1 MCARRAAQLRCARG
15 SAAVGF
21 GVVAP
26 VLLMMVFAIIDLAR
40 LAIAVV
46 SLREAA
52 AIAVRAAAVGRTEA
66 EAAALAI
73 GRTPLAA
80 HGLVFDI
87 RCSALTMSG
96 GTTAETP
103 IPCGT
108 AIDPTALR
116 RVRVTATGEFR
127 FLLPYL
133 PTGTIPI
140 VQRTEVTS

>member
-1 MCARRAAQLRCARG
+1 MCARRAPRRGCDRG

-26 VLLMMVFAIIDLAR
+26 VLLMMLFGIIDLAR
-40 LAIAVV
+40 LAFTVV

-73 GRTPLAA
+73 GRTPLAGE
-80 HGLVFDI
+80 GLAFDI
-87 RCSALTMSG
+87 RCHALTVAG
-96 GTTAETP
+96 GVTVEAP
-103 IPCGT
+103 IACGS

-133 PTGTIPI
+133 PTGAIPL

>member
-1 MCARRAAQLRCARG
+1 MCASRASRQGCDRG

-26 VLLMMVFAIIDLAR
+26 LLLMMVFGIIDLAR
-40 LAIAVV
+40 LAFTVV
-46 SLREAA
+46 SVREAA

-66 EAAALAI
+66 EAATLARQ
-73 GRTPLAA
+73 RTPFAA
-80 HGLVFDI
+80 DRLGLSI
-87 RCSALTMSG
+87 QCSRVTVAG
-96 GTTAETP
+96 GVPVETP
-103 IPCGT
+103 IACGT
-108 AIDPTALR
+108 AIDPTAMLR
-116 RVRVTATGEFR
+116 ARVTATGEFR